1 MIGVIE
7 LFHTIDVNGDGT
19 LDWDEFARFML
30 DAGQAKADFTVDEG
44 DHSSADASEG
54 ATQRKHYQLL
64 KLAPRDAK
72 TPMANVQTYVQ
83 QALLL
88 SDLNALAYFEYDADV
103 VYIYTLHFDR
113 NEAPRYRSTI
123 RLHTAFQE
131 HVIIGMEYVPGN
143 HWLVISSM
151 RAPLAYLSVWN
162 VADTHTPVML
172 HRAESRAPLEQL
184 TWLSSLQCL
193 ISSAVVFPS
202 IQGKQQ
208 RGGYRPNA
216 LNPAYTKINQL
227 LLWDLN
233 TMVSRPAE
241 FRMKDRLK
249 GVSTIAS
256 FKCYNR
262 LHLAL
267 GLEVGVILVIDAE
280 KAEEVCSFDAHANGV
295 KALAYSSQV
304 DCLASIGD
312 YSYSDETTLHV
323 AIWRKASDKLVL
335 DKMLTQHE
343 APLQALVFMDCRQQL
358 VTCDVSGVYLV
369 FSSVLRAPTSERWEC
384 LQRFQVYVPISSLK
398 VTTATCCCCLVAVHE
413 TALSDPVLISATTQ
427 IAFYDYC
434 EVKER
439 EEIFYAAY
447 SHSLQLVVGTT
458 VSRILLWDAE
468 SGQLCKS
475 YEYDVILAPPTESN
489 YIPEI
494 SHTKATITS
503 EHSRMMTAICMDDR
517 ERKLIVGDD
526 MGFVKVFNIMNGNW
540 MKDLDPHRHPVISV
554 GYVLHG
560 KRVISLSTD
569 SVLHIYD
576 ENSAMGYYVPF
587 GGGPPQSVILQS
599 LQLLPKIHA
608 THSASSFPRLHSQ
621 RHHRDHHNVRREEP
635 IRQKFEI
642 LKSIGNQKLNLM
654 AALVAG
660 SNGESFI
667 QLWNFDMSHSQ
678 GTCVA
683 PGKTEVL
690 TAS

>member
-1 MIGVIE
+1 MID

-19 LDWDEFARFML
+19 LDWDEFARYML
-30 DAGQAKADFTVDEG
+30 DAGQAKADFTVDDG
-44 DHSSADASEG
+44 DHSSKGAHEG
-54 ATQRKHYQLL
+54 TAHHKHYQLL
-64 KLAPRDAK
+64 KLTPRDAK

-162 VADTHTPVML
+162 VADPHSPAML

-184 TWLSSLQCL
+184 CWLGSLQCL
-193 ISSAVVFPS
+193 VSSAVVFPS
-202 IQGKQQ
+202 IQVKQQ

-233 TMVSRPAE
+233 TMISRPAE

-249 GVSTIAS
+249 GVSAIAT

-280 KAEEVCSFDAHANGV
+280 KAEELCSFDAHANGV
-295 KALAYSSQV
+295 KALTYSPQV

-323 AIWRKASDKLVL
+323 AVWRKASNKLVL
-335 DKMLTQHE
+335 DTMLTQHD
-343 APLQALVFMDCRQQL
+343 APLQALVFMDCKRQL
-358 VTCDVSGVYLV
+358 ITCDVSGVYLV
-369 FSSVLRAPTSERWEC
+369 FSSVLRTPTSEPWEC
-384 LQRFQVYVPISSLK
+384 LQRFHVSVPVPSLK
-398 VTTATCCCCLVAVHE
+398 ATTATWCCSLLAVQE
-413 TALSDPVLISATTQ
+413 TALSDPVLVSTASHVT
-427 IAFYDYC
+427 FHDFC

-447 SHSLQLVVGTT
+447 SHPLQLIVGTT
-458 VSRILLWDAE
+458 VSKILLWDAE
-468 SGQLCKS
+468 SGLLHKS
-475 YEYDVILAPPTESN
+475 YEYDLIMAPSTESN
-489 YIPEI
+489 NLPP
-494 SHTKATITS
+494 SSNQSRTSITS
-503 EHSRMMTAICMDDR
+503 NHTRLMTAICMDDL

-526 MGFVKVFNIMNGNW
+526 MGCVKVINAMNGNW
-540 MKDLDPHRHPVISV
+540 MKDLDPHRHPVISI

-599 LQLLPKIHA
+599 LQFFSKLANIKLN
-608 THSASSFPRLHSQ
+608 ASLHS
-621 RHHRDHHNVRREEP
+621 RDQLVTSHDEP
-635 IRQKFEI
+635 VRQKFEI
-642 LKSIGNQKLNLM
+642 LKSIGNQKLNLV
-654 AALVAG
+654 AAIIAG
-660 SNGESFI
+660 SHGESFI

-678 GTCVA
+678 GTCIA
-683 PGKTEVL
+683 PDHTEVFA
-690 TAS
+690 T